1 MSGTKLVLPNLRTM
15 LVLLTALSLAV
26 ATPLLAQDESRRLL
40 AGTVLSGELGPDSTA
55 ATYIFDAGADS
66 VANIGLS
73 NISASAL
80 ALHLSDINGNTIASA
95 AAADGAANLSD
106 VSLAS
111 GGRYF
116 VFVYFAPGAGA
127 QETIFD
133 LSFDLRAGAPA
144 EAAEAVAA
152 AEPELILLGAGI
164 DVQLSWSGAADL
176 NLEVRGP
183 TGQSLHWNS
192 RATVDG
198 GVFGFDANGLCQV
211 ISANPVETATWQ
223 PGFLPTG
230 SYEIIIY
237 YKEACDTATG
247 AVPFNV
253 DVSVDGAP
261 SGSIANVLSP
271 GIQGQENVYVSRFVI
286 SGDGSAVVSAGGQN
300 PPSSLTSPPSSY
312 DRAGAA
318 ATPIARGVPVQGGI
332 SNDQP
337 FVAYSFSA
345 AAGEVISVEMQAVGP
360 NLDTLLQILDPAGRV
375 VHVNDDALAG
385 QTDSSI
391 ANVQLLSGGSYTIIA
406 TRYAMDYGGTQGG
419 YQLTFSG
426 GGSDAA
432 SPISGLNLPPG
443 DIQVSLFWSTGA
455 DLQLLVRDPIGESV
469 FDDNPFAGSG
479 GILHLAGNVNCIP
492 AETDAPASYIY
503 WPPGRMR
510 PGAYEVEVW
519 YQNPCSEL
527 PPPVDFT
534 LLIEVGGVL
543 VADARQFPQ
552 PGQRYVTNFT
562 IQPLGAAE
570 AGEGGFID
578 AGSASLAYQAEALG
592 APLIES
598 GRPVTGTI
606 SAENTFD
613 VFSFNG
619 AAGQTVSISMAAVS
633 QTLDTNLYL
642 ISPGGREVAAN
653 DDGDAVLLGASGRTT
668 DSLISGYVLAENGPY
683 TIIATRYANQFGGT
697 IGVYQLTLN
706 QN

>member
-1 MSGTKLVLPNLRTM
+1 MSGIKFALPNIRIM
-15 LVLLTALSLAV
+15 LVLLAAVSVTAV
-26 ATPLLAQDESRRLL
+26 MPLLAQDESRILV
-40 AGTVLSGELGPDSTA
+40 AGTVISGELGPESTA

-66 VANIGLS
+66 VASIELS
-73 NISASAL
+73 SITGGPL
-80 ALHLSDINGNTIASA
+80 ALHLSDINGNRIA
-95 AAADGAANLSD
+95 GAAESGGVASLGE

-116 VFVYFAPGAGA
+116 VFVYLAPGAGA
-127 QETIFD
+127 QETSFD
-133 LSFDLRAGAPA
+133 LSFDLSTGVPA
-144 EAAEAVAA
+144 EAAETAL
-152 AEPELILLGAGI
+152 AEPDLILLGAGI
-164 DVQLSWSGAADL
+164 DVQLSWTGAADL

-192 RATVDG
+192 RATADG

-237 YKEACDTATG
+237 YKEACDAATG
-247 AVPFNV
+247 SVPFSV
-253 DVSVDGAP
+253 QVSVDGVQ

-271 GIQGQENVYVSRFVI
+271 GVQGQENIYVARFVI
-286 SGDGSAVVSAGGQN
+286 SGDGSAVVSAGGPN
-300 PPSSLTSPPSSY
+300 PPSRLTLPPSSY
-312 DRAGAA
+312 DSAGDAP
-318 ATPIARGVPVQGGI
+318 TPIARGVPILGEI
-332 SNDQP
+332 SNGRP
-337 FVAYSFSA
+337 YVSYSFSG
-345 AAGEVISVEMQAVGP
+345 AAGEVISVEMLAVGS

-375 VHVNDDALAG
+375 VHVNDDLGAG
-385 QTDSSI
+385 QTDSLI

-406 TRYAMDYGGTQGG
+406 SRYAMDYGGTQGS
-419 YQLTFSG
+419 YQLTLSG
-426 GGSDAA
+426 AGSDVA

-469 FDDNPFAGSG
+469 FDDNPFAASG
-479 GILHLAGNVNCIP
+479 GILHLAGNVNCVP
-492 AETDAPASYIY
+492 ATSDAPASYIY

-510 PGAYEVEVW
+510 PGTYEVEVW
-519 YQNPCSEL
+519 YQNPCSDL

-578 AGSASLAYQAEALG
+578 AGSASLAYQNEALR

-613 VFSFNG
+613 VYSFNG
-619 AAGQTVSISMAAVS
+619 AAGQTVSVSMAAVS

-653 DDGDAVLLGASGRTT
+653 DDGDPVQLGASGRTT

-683 TIIATRYANQFGGT
+683 TIIATRYANQYGGT

>member
-1 MSGTKLVLPNLRTM
+1 MSGIKFALPNLRLM
-15 LVLLTALSLAV
+15 LVLLIAISVIA
-26 ATPLLAQDESRRLL
+26 ATPLLAQDESRILV
-40 AGTVLSGELGPDSTA
+40 AGTVISGELGPESTA

-66 VANIGLS
+66 VASLELRNLS
-73 NISASAL
+73 GGAL
-80 ALHLSDINGNTIASA
+80 ALQLSDINGNTIASA
-95 AAADGAANLSD
+95 PAGDSVVALGD

-127 QETIFD
+127 QETSFD
-133 LSFDLRAGAPA
+133 LSFDLSTGAPA
-144 EAAEAVAA
+144 AAEAVAV
-152 AEPELILLGAGI
+152 AEPDLILLGAGI

-192 RATVDG
+192 RATADG

-211 ISANPVETATWQ
+211 ISSDPVETATWQ

-230 SYEIIIY
+230 SYEVIIY
-237 YKEACDTATG
+237 YKEVCDSVTG
-247 AVPFNV
+247 AVPFRL
-253 DVSVDGAP
+253 DVSVDGLP
-261 SGSIANVLSP
+261 SGSMANVLAP
-271 GIQGQENVYVSRFVI
+271 GAQGQENVYVSRFVI
-286 SGDGSAVVSAGGQN
+286 SGDGSAILSAGGPN
-300 PPSSLTSPPSSY
+300 PSTSLTFPPSSY
-312 DRAGAA
+312 DRASESP
-318 ATPIARGVPVQGGI
+318 TPIARDVSVLGNI

-337 FVAYSFSA
+337 FVTYSFSA
-345 AAGEVISVEMQAVGP
+345 AAGEVISVEMLAVGP

-375 VHVNDDALAG
+375 VHVNDDVGAG
-385 QTDSSI
+385 QTDSRI

-406 TRYAMDYGGTQGG
+406 TRYAMDYGGTQGS
-419 YQLTFSG
+419 YQLTLSG
-426 GGSDAA
+426 AGSDAA

-443 DIQVSLFWSTGA
+443 DIQVSLLWSTGA

-469 FDDNPFAGSG
+469 FDDNPFSASG
-479 GILHLAGNVNCIP
+479 GILYLAGNVNCIP
-492 AETDAPASYIY
+492 AATDAPASYIY

-510 PGAYEVEVW
+510 PGTYEVEVW
-519 YQNPCSEL
+519 YQNSCSDL

-534 LLIEVGGVL
+534 LLIEVGGVM

-552 PGQRYVTNFT
+552 QGQRYVTNFT

-578 AGSASLAYQAEALG
+578 AGSASLAYQQEALG
-592 APLIES
+592 APAIERGS
-598 GRPVTGTI
+598 SVTGTI
-606 SAENTFD
+606 TAENTFD
-613 VFSFNG
+613 VYSFNG

-642 ISPGGREVAAN
+642 ISPSGTEVAAN
-653 DDGDAVLLGASGRTT
+653 DDGDPVQLGASGRTT

-683 TIIATRYANQFGGT
+683 TIIATRYANQYGGT

>member
-1 MSGTKLVLPNLRTM
+1 MSGTKLVLPNLRMM
-15 LVLLTALSLAV
+15 LVLLAAVSLAV
-26 ATPLLAQDESRRLL
+26 ATPLLAQDESRILV
-40 AGTVLSGELGPDSTA
+40 AGTVISGQLGPESTA

-95 AAADGAANLSD
+95 ADSDGVVALGD

-127 QETIFD
+127 QETSFD
-133 LSFDLRAGAPA
+133 LSFDLSTGAPA
-144 EAAEAVAA
+144 AAEAVAA
-152 AEPELILLGAGI
+152 AEPDLILLGAGI

-192 RATVDG
+192 RATADG

-230 SYEIIIY
+230 SYEVIIY
-237 YKEACDTATG
+237 YKEACDSVTG
-247 AVPFNV
+247 AVPFSL
-253 DVSVDGAP
+253 DVSVDGLP
-261 SGSIANVLSP
+261 SGSMANVLAP
-271 GIQGQENVYVSRFVI
+271 GVQGQENVYVSRFVI
-286 SGDGSAVVSAGGQN
+286 SGDGSAVVSAGGPN
-300 PPSSLTSPPSSY
+300 PPSSLTFPPSSY

-318 ATPIARGVPVQGGI
+318 PTPIARDVPVQGEI
-332 SNDQP
+332 SNGQP
-337 FVAYSFSA
+337 FVTYSFSA
-345 AAGEVISVEMQAVGP
+345 AAGEVISVEMLAVGP

-375 VHVNDDALAG
+375 VHVNDDVGAG
-385 QTDSSI
+385 QTDSRI

-406 TRYAMDYGGTQGG
+406 TRYAMDYGGTQGS
-419 YQLTFSG
+419 YQLTLSG
-426 GGSDAA
+426 AGSDAA

-469 FDDNPFAGSG
+469 FDDNPFAASG
-479 GILHLAGNVNCIP
+479 GILYLAGNVNCIP
-492 AETDAPASYIY
+492 AATDAPASYIY

-510 PGAYEVEVW
+510 PGTYEVEVW
-519 YQNPCSEL
+519 YQNPCSDL

-552 PGQRYVTNFT
+552 QGQRYVTNFT

-578 AGSASLAYQAEALG
+578 AGSASLAYQQEALR
-592 APLIES
+592 APAIAS

-613 VFSFNG
+613 VYSFNG
-619 AAGQTVSISMAAVS
+619 VAGQTVSISMAAVS

-653 DDGDAVLLGASGRTT
+653 DDGDPVLLGASGRTT

-683 TIIATRYANQFGGT
+683 TIIASRYANQYGGT

-706 QN
+706 QT